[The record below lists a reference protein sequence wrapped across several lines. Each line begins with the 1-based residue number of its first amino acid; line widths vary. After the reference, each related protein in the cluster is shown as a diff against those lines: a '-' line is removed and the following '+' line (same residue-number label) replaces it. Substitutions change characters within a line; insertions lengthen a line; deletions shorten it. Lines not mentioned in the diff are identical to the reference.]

1 MSLRE
6 QWNAARVQRQQEI
19 LVRQQQ
25 VLEQRYETQI
35 KLEEFSA
42 KRAEMAVEISELLQ
56 DFYANLKA
64 DVAAFREETRS
75 KQEQIWIAE
84 KQQRS
89 AYVTNLQA
97 YVWGTAPTPIKP
109 RPKPGTVSLNSPK
122 R

>member
-6 QWNAARVQRQQEI
+6 QWNDARVQRQQEI
-19 LVRQQQ
+19 QLRQQQ
-25 VLEQRYETQI
+25 ILEQRYETQI
-35 KLEEFSA
+35 KLEEIA
-42 KRAEMAVEISELLQ
+42 AHRVEMAAEVSQGLQ

-75 KQEQIWIAE
+75 QQEQMWTAE

-109 RPKPGTVSLNSPK
+109 RPKPNGVSLNPPK

>member
-19 LVRQQQ
+19 QLRQQQ
-25 VLEQRYETQI
+25 ILEQRYETQI
-35 KLEEFSA
+35 KLEEIA
-42 KRAEMAVEISELLQ
+42 AHRVEMAAEVSQGLQ

-64 DVAAFREETRS
+64 DIAAFREETRS
-75 KQEQIWIAE
+75 QQEQMWAAE

-89 AYVTNLQA
+89 AYVTNLQS

-109 RPKPGTVSLNSPK
+109 RPKPSGVSLNSPK

>member
-19 LVRQQQ
+19 LIRQQQ
-25 VLEQRYETQI
+25 ILEQRYETQI
-35 KLEEFSA
+35 KLEEIA
-42 KRAEMAVEISELLQ
+42 AHRVEIAAEVSQGLQ

-75 KQEQIWIAE
+75 QQEQMWAAE

-89 AYVTNLQA
+89 TYVTNIKA
-97 YVWGTAPTPIKP
+97 DVWGTAPTAIKP
-109 RPKPGTVSLNSPK
+109 RPKPNGVSLNPPK

>member
-6 QWNAARVQRQQEI
+6 QWNAGRVQRQQEI
-19 LVRQQQ
+19 QVRQQQ
-25 VLEQRYETQI
+25 ILEQRYETQI
-35 KLEEFSA
+35 KLEEIA
-42 KRAEMAVEISELLQ
+42 ANRVEMAAEVSQALQ

-64 DVAAFREETRS
+64 DVAVFREETRS
-75 KQEQIWIAE
+75 QQEQMWAAE

-89 AYVTNLQA
+89 AYVTNLQS

-109 RPKPGTVSLNSPK
+109 RPKPSGVSLNSPK

>member
-6 QWNAARVQRQQEI
+6 QWNAAKVQRQQEI

-25 VLEQRYETQI
+25 ILEQRYETQI
-35 KLEEFSA
+35 KLEEIA
-42 KRAEMAVEISELLQ
+42 ANRVEMAAEVSQALQ

-64 DVAAFREETRS
+64 DIAAFREETRS
-75 KQEQIWIAE
+75 QQEQMWAAE

-97 YVWGTAPTPIKP
+97 YVWGTTPTPIKL
-109 RPKPGTVSLNSPK
+109 RPKPGAVLIHPPK

>member
-35 KLEEFSA
+35 KLEEIA
-42 KRAEMAVEISELLQ
+42 AHRVEMAAEVSQALQ

-75 KQEQIWIAE
+75 QQEQIWTAE

-89 AYVTNLQA
+89 TYVTNLQA

-109 RPKPGTVSLNSPK
+109 RPKPTGVSLNSPK

>member
-1 MSLRE
+1 VSLRE

-19 LVRQQQ
+19 LIRQQQ
-25 VLEQRYETQI
+25 ILEQRYETQI
-35 KLEEFSA
+35 KLEEMA
-42 KRAEMAVEISELLQ
+42 AHRVEMAAEVSKSLQ

-75 KQEQIWIAE
+75 QQEQMWTAE

-89 AYVTNLQA
+89 TYVTNLQA

-109 RPKPGTVSLNSPK
+109 RPKPSGVSLNPPK

>member
-19 LVRQQQ
+19 QLRQQQ
-25 VLEQRYETQI
+25 ILEQRYETQI
-35 KLEEFSA
+35 KLEEIA
-42 KRAEMAVEISELLQ
+42 AHRVEMAAEVSQGLQ

-64 DVAAFREETRS
+64 DIAAFREETRS
-75 KQEQIWIAE
+75 QQEQIWTAE
-84 KQQRS
+84 KQQRT

-109 RPKPGTVSLNSPK
+109 RPKPSGVSLNPPK

>member
-19 LVRQQQ
+19 LIRQQQ
-25 VLEQRYETQI
+25 ILEQRYETQI
-35 KLEEFSA
+35 KLEEIA
-42 KRAEMAVEISELLQ
+42 AHRVEIAAEVSQALQ

-75 KQEQIWIAE
+75 QQEQLWAAE

-89 AYVTNLQA
+89 AYVSNLKTD
-97 YVWGTAPTPIKP
+97 VWGTAPTPIKP
-109 RPKPGTVSLNSPK
+109 RPKPGAVSLNSLK

>member
-25 VLEQRYETQI
+25 ILEQRYETQI
-35 KLEEFSA
+35 KLEEIA
-42 KRAEMAVEISELLQ
+42 AHRVEMAAEVSQALQ

-64 DVAAFREETRS
+64 DIAAFREETRS
-75 KQEQIWIAE
+75 QQEQIWIAE

-109 RPKPGTVSLNSPK
+109 RPKPGAVSLNSPK

>member
-6 QWNAARVQRQQEI
+6 QWNAAKVQRQQEI

-25 VLEQRYETQI
+25 ILEQRYETQI
-35 KLEEFSA
+35 KLEEIA
-42 KRAEMAVEISELLQ
+42 AHRVEMAAEVSQALQ

-64 DVAAFREETRS
+64 DIAAFREETRS
-75 KQEQIWIAE
+75 QQEQMWVAE

-97 YVWGTAPTPIKP
+97 YVWGTTPTPIKP
-109 RPKPGTVSLNSPK
+109 RPKPSGVSLNPPK

>member
-1 MSLRE
+1 VSLRE
-6 QWNAARVQRQQEI
+6 QWNAAKVQRQQEI
-19 LVRQQQ
+19 LLRQQQ
-25 VLEQRYETQI
+25 ILEQRYETQI
-35 KLEEFSA
+35 KLEEIA
-42 KRAEMAVEISELLQ
+42 AQRVEMAAEVSQALQ

-75 KQEQIWIAE
+75 QQEQIWAAE

-89 AYVTNLQA
+89 AYLTNLQS

-109 RPKPGTVSLNSPK
+109 RPKPSGVSLNSPK